1 MSSGWLRLHVS
12 NLSSRS
18 AWFMVYDRTRRPA
31 NRHPLIA
38 ARFIPTR
45 PSPTLRPSPLTN
57 PSPFTLHPPPHP
69 SPITPH
75 RRTPPTPLQ
84 ATSDFGYPRV
94 PLSSGYAPHRLL
106 RCGAVAQ
113 LGEHLVCNQGVA
125 GSNPVRSTHT
135 RARRQPYA
143 HRT

>member
-57 PSPFTLHPPPHP
+57 PSPFTPHP
-69 SPITPH
+69 SPLTVELPLPPF
-75 RRTPPTPLQ
+75 RQPPTSVTPAYL
-84 ATSDFGYPRV
+84 YPPVTPRIDC
-94 PLSSGYAPHRLL
+94 
-106 RCGAVAQ
+106 CGA
-113 LGEHLVCNQGVA
+113 G
-125 GSNPVRSTHT
+125 R
-135 RARRQPYA
+135 
-143 HRT
+143 